1 MNFFFLNLLHET
13 FLLSV
18 KTTELKAFCELMYFT
33 LERDQSVYNL
43 AFSSIIDI
51 LLTKVTQSFTNG
63 CCHHD
68 LNNSTKNL
76 IDSIHF

>member
-13 FLLSV
+13 FLSSV

-43 AFSSIIDI
+43 AFSSVTDI
-51 LLTKVTQSFTNG
+51 LLTKVT
-63 CCHHD
+63 
-68 LNNSTKNL
+68 
-76 IDSIHF
+76 